1 MDKKPKKMVPEVRFK
16 GFTDDWEQRKLGE
29 IFSTIT
35 DYVANGSFKSL
46 KDNVKTYDALNY
58 AYMIRLMDASNN
70 WKGPWLYTDKKGF
83 SFLKKT
89 SLKPNDILLSN
100 VGAGVGKTF
109 LVPKLNKPMT
119 LAPNAVLLRS
129 SQFEEKYL
137 YYLINTSNNKNKIL
151 SMVGVSAQPKINK
164 TDFKK
169 VKVKIVLQRKE
180 ELKIG
185 ELISRLDELLS
196 LQQKKLKQLKL
207 FKKAMLQQLF
217 VSDKNNLVPNIRFS
231 GFNSSW
237 KRRKLEEVVTD
248 YKEKNNNNKLPVLTS
263 SVQGIEYQ
271 EKHFG
276 SKQKHDVNDYNILPK
291 GYITYRN
298 RSDNGY
304 FKFNINNLGVTGIVS
319 KFYPVFSTKNTNK
332 VFLTSYINNNERVRN
347 HFKVVSV
354 GTSQHVLSLKNFKKT
369 SILFSSE
376 KEQNKIGNLF
386 IQIDNIIT
394 LQQSKINQ
402 LLALKKYMLQKLF
415 V

>member
-248 YKEKNNNNKLPVLTS
+248 YKEKNNNNKLFRYSHHLFKELNTKRNTLEAS
-263 SVQGIEYQ
+263 KNMMLMTIIFFQKGI
-271 EKHFG
+271 
-276 SKQKHDVNDYNILPK
+276 
-291 GYITYRN
+291 
-298 RSDNGY
+298 
-304 FKFNINNLGVTGIVS
+304 
-319 KFYPVFSTKNTNK
+319 
-332 VFLTSYINNNERVRN
+332 
-347 HFKVVSV
+347 
-354 GTSQHVLSLKNFKKT
+354 
-369 SILFSSE
+369 
-376 KEQNKIGNLF
+376 
-386 IQIDNIIT
+386 
-394 LQQSKINQ
+394 
-402 LLALKKYMLQKLF
+402 
-415 V
+415 